1 MQKSL
6 QTDDRS
12 MPAVTYLFVPGNRPE
27 RFVKALA
34 SGADRI
40 IIDLEDAVPPAD
52 KPTAREAIRQWW
64 ANNERERARV
74 LLRINDATT
83 PWYADDIALIRALQV
98 ACVMLPKCEAAPQ
111 IAQVLDGLGKDATVL
126 ALIETARGIVALQDI
141 AACPGVERLAFGS
154 LDFMVDL
161 DVPVGSL
168 ALEIAAMQI
177 AVASRAAGLP
187 SPVAGVTPDLA
198 AMQVTADTQQAR
210 ALGFGAKLCIHPA
223 QVAPARAAFM
233 PTATEQAWA
242 KRVLAAWA
250 ASPGGALQVDGK
262 MVDRPV
268 MLKAQRVSDFFTS
281 CR

>member
-126 ALIETARGIVALQDI
+126 ALIETARGIVALHDI
-141 AACPGVERLAFGS
+141 AACPGVARLAFGS

-161 DVPVGSL
+161 DVPAGSP
-168 ALEIAAMQI
+168 ALEIAAVQI